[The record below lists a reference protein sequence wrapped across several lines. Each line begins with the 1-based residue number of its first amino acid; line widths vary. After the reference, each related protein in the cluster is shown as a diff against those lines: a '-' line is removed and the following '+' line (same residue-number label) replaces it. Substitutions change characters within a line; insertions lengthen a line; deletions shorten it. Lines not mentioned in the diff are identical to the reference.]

1 MKKFV
6 DYIPFIG
13 TSAFLI
19 GYMYHMEALNIVM
32 GLSYVLWGIL
42 KWRETKK
49 AAFTYPHYW
58 VWPLFLLNLSSWL
71 VGGK

>member
-6 DYIPFIG
+6 DYLPFIG
-13 TSAFLI
+13 TLAFLI

-42 KWRETKK
+42 KRRETKK
-49 AAFTYPHYW
+49 QRLHYLHYW

-71 VGGK
+71 VGSK

>member
-1 MKKFV
+1 MMKKFV

-13 TSAFLI
+13 TLAFLI

-32 GLSYVLWGIL
+32 GLSYVLWGVL

-49 AAFTYPHYW
+49 AAFT
-58 VWPLFLLNLSSWL
+58 L
-71 VGGK
+71 

>member
-6 DYIPFIG
+6 DYLPFIG
-13 TSAFLI
+13 TLAFLI

-42 KWRETKK
+42 KRR
-49 AAFTYPHYW
+49 
-58 VWPLFLLNLSSWL
+58 
-71 VGGK
+71 

>member
-13 TSAFLI
+13 TLAFFI
-19 GYMYHMEALNIVM
+19 GYMYHMEVLNIVM
-32 GLSYVLWGIL
+32 GLSYVLWGVL

-49 AAFTYPHYW
+49 AAFA
-58 VWPLFLLNLSSWL
+58 LSALLGVAIIFVEL
-71 VGGK
+71 VVMAGWR